1 MSESTK
7 DEALTPNPETESK
20 DPDAVEPN
28 HTEATPDHDP
38 GSAASPS
45 PTSGDE
51 TPRVE
56 PPPPARPKPAA
67 PPPEEPKVPAAAEE
81 PEAAAEAE
89 PAVPPPEEPKVQPP
103 PDAGTP
109 AALDPRASSPSAMG
123 DLYSDPYGE
132 ESLDLSRAD
141 FEALLSEHQNAIG
154 EVKEG
159 EIVKA
164 TVLRVTDSSVIL
176 DFGFKSEGSIPREE
190 FKDSE
195 TVEPG
200 QVVEVLL
207 ESLENEEGV
216 VVLSKKKA
224 DFLRVWEKIKEAHE
238 ADRPVEGT
246 LVRKIKGGVTVDLM
260 GVDAFLPG
268 SQIALRRVPN
278 IEDLLGQAYDF
289 KIIKLNK
296 RRRNIVVSRRVILE
310 GEREKKRATLVKEL
324 LLGQVREGVVKNITD
339 FGAFIDL
346 GGLDGLLH
354 ITDMS
359 WGRVGHPSEVVGIGQ
374 KVDVKVLDVDW
385 SRERISLGLKQLLP
399 YPWTEIDKKYPVGA
413 RVRGKVVSITNYGA
427 FVELE
432 KGVEGLV
439 HISEMSWT
447 RNVRHPSKLVSIG
460 DEIEAVVLKVDTEE
474 EKISLG
480 MKQIEE
486 DPWLALPMKYP
497 TGTKLDGTVR
507 NLTSF
512 GAFVEIEPGI
522 DGLVHVSDMSWT
534 RRVEHPSEILQKG
547 EEVQVMVLDVDAEN
561 KRISLGL
568 KQLHDDPWPAIS
580 ERFAPGVETE
590 GFVTRVQDKG
600 IVVDL
605 GDQIEGFVPGS
616 HAGIENPEELE
627 LFYEAGDQVDLKIL
641 ESDAAN
647 RRIVLSITSKPQRK
661 PPKKKE
667 EPAPQEGV
675 EAEEVEAE
683 GVEAEGAA
691 EEAAEEPAIEGAAE
705 EPAAE
710 GEAEEP
716 AAEAVAEE
724 PAAEAVAEEPAIEA
738 AAEEPAIEAEAE
750 EPTAE
755 EAVEE
760 PAAEGVAEEP
770 TAEAEAEA
778 EEPEIEGAAEEPVA
792 EAEAEEPT
800 AEEAAEEPTAEGA
813 PDAEAATAAPEPEA
827 GDGEDAPAEEVD
839 AEPEKEA

>member
-1 MSESTK
+1 VGTSPAMENETMSESTK
-7 DEALTPNPETESK
+7 DETLNPSP
-20 DPDAVEPN
+20 DSNPQDQDAVEPPTN
-28 HTEATPDHDP
+28 ESPDAESEEAQEPEGQAEPEAEGDERPPVETEAPAED
-38 GSAASPS
+38 AAE
-45 PTSGDE
+45 DE
-51 TPRVE
+51 PEAETAEEAEAEAEDAPE
-56 PPPPARPKPAA
+56 AEAA
-67 PPPEEPKVPAAAEE
+67 AEEAEEEPEAEAVAEE
-81 PEAAAEAE
+81 PEAPAE
-89 PAVPPPEEPKVQPP
+89 PR
-103 PDAGTP
+103 TP
-109 AALDPRASSPSAMG
+109 AALNPDASAPLAMG

-132 ESLDLSRAD
+132 EEFDMSRGD
-141 FEALLSEHQNAIG
+141 FEAMLSKHQDTIG

-164 TVLRVTDSSVIL
+164 KVLRVTESSVIL
-176 DFGFKSEGSIPREE
+176 DFGFKSEGSVSKDE
-190 FKDSE
+190 FKDADSIE
-195 TVEPG
+195 VDQE
-200 QVVEVLL
+200 VEVLL

-224 DFLRVWEKIKEAHE
+224 DFLRVWEKIREAHE

-278 IEDLLGQAYDF
+278 IEDLLGQSYDF

-324 LLGQVREGVVKNITD
+324 LVGQVREGIVKNITD

-359 WGRVGHPSEVVGIGQ
+359 WGRVGHPSEVVDIGN
-374 KVDVKVLDVDW
+374 KLDIKVLDVDW
-385 SRERISLGLKQLLP
+385 NRERISLGLKQLLP
-399 YPWTEIDKKYPVGA
+399 YPWTDIDKKYPVGV

-460 DEIEAVVLKVDTEE
+460 DEIEAVVLKVDTQD

-534 RRVEHPSEILQKG
+534 RRVEHPSEVLQKG
-547 EEVQVMVLDVDAEN
+547 QEVQVMVLDVDAEN

-568 KQLHDDPWPAIS
+568 KQLQDDPWPAIS
-580 ERFAPGVETE
+580 ERFAPGVESE
-590 GFVTRVQDKG
+590 GHVTRVQDKG

-605 GDQIEGFVPGS
+605 GDDIEGFVPGS
-616 HAGIENPEELE
+616 HSGVDNPEELD
-627 LFYEAGDQVDLKIL
+627 LYYEAGDPVSLKVI
-641 ESDAAN
+641 ESDASN
-647 RRIVLSITSKPQRK
+647 RRIVLEITSTPEKK
-661 PPKKKE
+661 PPKPE
-667 EPAPQEGV
+667 EE
-675 EAEEVEAE
+675 EAETEAE
-683 GVEAEGAA
+683 APEEG
-691 EEAAEEPAIEGAAE
+691 G
-705 EPAAE
+705 
-710 GEAEEP
+710 
-716 AAEAVAEE
+716 
-724 PAAEAVAEEPAIEA
+724 EA
-738 AAEEPAIEAEAE
+738 AAEAEASDS
-750 EPTAE
+750 
-755 EAVEE
+755 
-760 PAAEGVAEEP
+760 
-770 TAEAEAEA
+770 EAEAEA
-778 EEPEIEGAAEEPVA
+778 GEETEEASEAETAEEPEAEASDDA
-792 EAEAEEPT
+792 EAGDEEETPDAEAEEVTEEASEADADAVPEEEAETEAEAPEEDGEAAAEAEEEPEEAPEAET
-800 AEEAAEEPTAEGA
+800 AEEPEDEASD
-813 PDAEAATAAPEPEA
+813 DAEAEEGEETPDADAEEEEA
-827 GDGEDAPAEEVD
+827 GEDEEPKD
-839 AEPEKEA
+839 KA